1 MENLSPDIL
10 RQVSKELMDLMKSPL
25 DGISVII
32 GEEDVTNISATI
44 EGPSECSSM
53 WYATANLHKLLR

>member
-1 MENLSPDIL
+1 MGMI
-10 RQVSKELMDLMKSPL
+10 KSPL

-44 EGPSECSSM
+44 EGPSELSQHS
-53 WYATANLHKLLR
+53 WL